1 MDGLCYTNIL
11 STSLKVPVAP
21 VRLPRQNVSAANVTK
36 GNTIND
42 RYSSP
47 AEYAKLTNEQQEQ
60 LHQARAKCGYVKGT
74 KDSKVLP
81 SQATKKQ
88 NSEGNMY
95 LRHLLTDCILPKSV
109 TIFLVNMYTVIEQLQ
124 NFDSIL
130 VSALLIVSIHW
141 RHNLI
146 ALCEYIPPCKSGFV
160 MDVARDGKLSYLDRI
175 RFLQVSES
183 FPRSCAVLP
192 LDAEFPAFGHLL
204 VMLITIMRV
213 DVLFFLLDSCGFV
226 LLPVNSLIEM

>member
-1 MDGLCYTNIL
+1 MA
-11 STSLKVPVAP
+11 S
-21 VRLPRQNVSAANVTK
+21 VTK
-36 GNTIND
+36 GNTID
-42 RYSSP
+42 DQYYSP
-47 AEYAKLTNEQQEQ
+47 AEYAKLTNEHQEQ
-60 LHQARAKCGYVKGT
+60 LHQAWAKRDHVKGA

-88 NSEGNMY
+88 NSEGNAY

-109 TIFLVNMYTVIEQLQ
+109 TTFLVDMYTVIERLQ

-130 VSALLIVSIHW
+130 VSALLIVSIHC
-141 RHNLI
+141 RYNLI
-146 ALCEYIPPCKSGFV
+146 ALREYIWYPPCKSGFI

-183 FPRSCAVLP
+183 FPRSRAILP

-213 DVLFFLLDSCGFV
+213 DILVFLLDSCGFV
-226 LLPVNSLIEM
+226 LLPVNNLIEK